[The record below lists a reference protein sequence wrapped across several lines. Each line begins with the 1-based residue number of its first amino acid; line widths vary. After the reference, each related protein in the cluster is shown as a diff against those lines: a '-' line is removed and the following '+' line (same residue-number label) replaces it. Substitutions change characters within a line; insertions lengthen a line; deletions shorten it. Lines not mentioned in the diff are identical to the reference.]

1 MSSPTS
7 DGLKQEIDAGKM
19 AIGNKIVTASGAVS
33 TVSSNLFIDANGC
46 LDSGNVPF
54 ALPLFAGLTDTS
66 FSVLSVR
73 GQATLTAADAM
84 HQTLVSGASGSLTT
98 VGFLRVTIT
107 DDAGNLTNGAYY
119 IPFGTLA

>member
-1 MSSPTS
+1 MSTPTA
-7 DGLKQEIDAGKM
+7 DGLKAEIDAGKM
-19 AIGNKIVTASGAVS
+19 AIGNKVVTVSGAIS
-33 TVSSNLFIDANGC
+33 TISSNVFIDANGG
-46 LDSGNVPF
+46 LDSGALPF
-54 ALPLFAGLTDTS
+54 TIPLFAGLTDTS
-66 FSVLSVR
+66 FSVMSIR

-84 HQTLVSGASGSLTT
+84 HQTLVSGAATSLTT